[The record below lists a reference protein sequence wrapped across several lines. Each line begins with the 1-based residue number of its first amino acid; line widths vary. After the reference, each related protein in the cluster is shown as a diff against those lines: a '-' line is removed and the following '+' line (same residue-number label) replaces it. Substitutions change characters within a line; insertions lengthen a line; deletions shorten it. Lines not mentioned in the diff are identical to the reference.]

1 MVMQITKPV
10 DAAKW
15 QFAVRAS
22 GNLQTAVLSKMGPLV
37 GTLDAV
43 FDEGGAQIHIPAN
56 AGLREIATAM
66 MPAIAKPDASV
77 VDRCAALFVADPAQV
92 VSRGLAAS
100 DRIDLSAVWPAFAH
114 SALEKARGYEQTGDP
129 VAGVMVLLGMVD
141 EIMQRAA
148 PVDPKREARQ
158 QGKLDKF
165 RAQLQRDET
174 AARAQ
179 LDKALKTGDPAK
191 VRRVAAA
198 NTRIAEMN
206 SSRLHATLLDG
217 DRKSVWQRF
226 GDWLRRVL
234 RRLFK

>member
-1 MVMQITKPV
+1 MSTSSSRARAGAFTRGAAVTK
-10 DAAKW
+10 
-15 QFAVRAS
+15 R
-22 GNLQTAVLSKMGPLV
+22 
-37 GTLDAV
+37 
-43 FDEGGAQIHIPAN
+43 
-56 AGLREIATAM
+56 
-66 MPAIAKPDASV
+66 
-77 VDRCAALFVADPAQV
+77 AALV
-92 VSRGLAAS
+92 GLAATLAACS
-100 DRIDLSAVWPAFAH
+100 PTSGPWAPGARDLKLSGAT
-114 SALEKARGYEQTGDP
+114 QTGP
-129 VAGVMVLLGMVD
+129 AESETIGTGAVKIALIVPLTGPSGPSSVGASLLNVRLPAHAD
-141 EIMQRAA
+141 LHRQLTAARAE
-148 PVDPKREARQ
+148 REARQ